1 MIAPYDLYTAL
12 QFRIEYIQHDRRKT
26 EPRLAHH
33 DARLDELNM
42 VFGIISTIE
51 EAREDHVE

>member
-12 QFRIEYIQHDRRKT
+12 QFRIEYIQHDRRNP
-26 EPRLAHH
+26 EPRLTHH
-33 DARLDELNM
+33 DTRLDELNTM
-42 VFGIISTIE
+42 FGIISTIE

>member
-12 QFRIEYIQHDRRKT
+12 QFRIEYIQHDRRKP
-26 EPRLAHH
+26 EPRLTHH

-51 EAREDHVE
+51 ERREDCAE